1 MASKTGMRYILL
13 CKGEGNV
20 SGFEI
25 YTKKE
30 KFSWDIAC
38 MDIGVTFVLLTTIFV
53 ALFSVFAMPYSFSYI
68 YALQII
74 AISLAVLVTWGR
86 KYKLFRW
93 IFVLLACMVSFFKF
107 EINLYNGI
115 LACVNSAI
123 QLINQCYGIN
133 LSPLQVW
140 LPTTG
145 TAVVGAGNEKI
156 SFLWILCVLE
166 FLFGILILKVLK
178 CGRGRFCAIFI
189 SLLPILLGIFCGKL
203 PDVASGCFL
212 ILAIF
217 VFLTASYQ
225 REKGIPIRA
234 LISVAMILLFVWL
247 AARPI
252 ESSIYSYKNEH
263 LKEYKDIKIK
273 LIEARKIDV
282 ADWILESFDNVK
294 HKVEEILPELQ
305 MGVNWNQKFQDLG
318 KLNRTGVVLDE
329 VILSSKPTDDVYWP
343 VFEGY
348 VYTGIEWAPKDSTEG
363 IYEKLTKVKE
373 LYLMKEYYDVDGIEK
388 LLRNYFLS
396 NHFKYT
402 TNPKK
407 IPEDM
412 DFVEG
417 FLFETKEGYCVYFAT
432 AATVFY
438 QMSGNEARY
447 VEGYMI
453 APKYFELQPD
463 GTYKAMVTDYMA
475 HAWCETYDAE
485 SNRWMVREHTLAV
498 GLPTYHQAATPT
510 ATPTMTQTQIPTMTP
525 TQGTMDEPTQT
536 PTQKPAQEQ
545 ITPTPIEGNGDS
557 DTLSGDGGEEKNAVL
572 LIVWQV
578 IKKVLSFIICIILGI
593 LLLLFGILLQRRLRI
608 KRKELRYK
616 NKHAKKAI
624 LTLYRAIQDLCYFA
638 GIKDRQMWRQEHI
651 SQIAELFPQL
661 SVFEWEWIYDCVQR
675 TMFSNDVISTAEKKQ
690 MYHLYQQ
697 LRNGI
702 LRSLPTR
709 RKLWFLYGRA
719 L

>member
-1 MASKTGMRYILL
+1 MRYILL
-13 CKGEGNV
+13 CKGEENV

-30 KFSWDIAC
+30 KFAWDIAY
-38 MDIGVTFVLLTTIFV
+38 MDISATFVLLTTIF
-53 ALFSVFAMPYSFSYI
+53 AAFFSVFTMPYGFSCVCI
-68 YALQII
+68 LQII
-74 AISLAVLVTWGR
+74 AIPLAVLVVWGR
-86 KYKLFRW
+86 SYKVFRW
-93 IFVLLACMVSFFKF
+93 AFVLLAGVVSFFYLK
-107 EINLYNGI
+107 INLYNGV

-140 LPTTG
+140 IPTTG
-145 TAVVGAGNEKI
+145 AVVVEAGNEKI

-166 FLFGILILKVLK
+166 FLFGILILNVLK

-203 PDVASGCFL
+203 PDVTSGCFL

-217 VFLTASYQ
+217 LFLTASYQ
-225 REKGIPIRA
+225 REKGIPVRA
-234 LISVAMILLFVWL
+234 LVNVAIILCFIWL

-252 ESSIYSYKNEH
+252 ESSIYSYKTGH
-263 LKEYKDIKIK
+263 LKEYKDIKNK
-273 LIEARKIDV
+273 LIEARQLDV

-294 HKVEEILPELQ
+294 HTVEEILPELK
-305 MGVNWNQKFQDLG
+305 MGVNWNQNFQNLG
-318 KLNRTGVVLDE
+318 KLNRTGKVLDE

-343 VFEGY
+343 LFEGY
-348 VYTGIEWAPKDSTEG
+348 VYTGIEWAPKGSTEG
-363 IYEKLTKVKE
+363 IYDQLTKVKE
-373 LYLMKEYYDVDGIEK
+373 IYPMKEYYDVDGIEK
-388 LLRNYFLS
+388 LLRDYFFS

-417 FLFETKEGYCVYFAT
+417 FMFETKEGYCVYFAT

-438 QMSGNEARY
+438 QISGVEARY

-453 APKYFELQPD
+453 APKYFEMQSD
-463 GTYKAMVTDYMA
+463 GTYKAVVTDYMA
-475 HAWCETYDAE
+475 HAWCETYDAD
-485 SNRWMVREHTLAV
+485 SGRWKVREHTLAS
-498 GLPTYHQAATPT
+498 GLPTYHQATTPT
-510 ATPTMTQTQIPTMTP
+510 LTPTTTPTTTPTQMPTMTP
-525 TQGTMDEPTQT
+525 TQGAVDDPTQM
-536 PTQKPAQEQ
+536 PTHIPGQEY
-545 ITPTPIEGNGDS
+545 PTTSPVEGDGNS
-557 DTLSGDGGEEKNAVL
+557 NLLPGDGGAEKNAMF

-578 IKKVLSFIICIILGI
+578 VKTVVIFISCIILGI
-593 LLLLFGILLQRRLRI
+593 LILLFAILLQRRLRI

-624 LTLYRAIQDLCYFA
+624 LALYRAIQDLCYFA

-651 SQIAELFPQL
+651 LQIAEAFPQL
-661 SVFEWEWIYDCVQR
+661 SATEWEWMYDCVQR

-697 LRNGI
+697 LRTGI
-702 LRSLPTR
+702 LKSLSTR